1 MGRRD
6 ATDRPL
12 IVVDASALVAIAEL
26 EPDAPDLLQAIADT
40 ESAVIS
46 PVNATEAGIVL
57 LSRGRFQSP
66 EGFRNWRSTIAV
78 DLSLERE
85 RAEELVAANRLY
97 RQTATAT
104 GDAAMAQLLD
114 ELERL
119 LVELAASPDQVSS
132 EDFEGVQQRVAARDL
147 LFKVRV
153 VSAALRA
160 RQQPAAARIQRM
172 SRIADAV
179 PIHAS

>member
-78 DLSLERE
+78 DLSLEAPDE
-85 RAEELVAANRLY
+85 QAVLAAFLRYGKGRHPARLNIGDCFAYALAKRLGAPLLY
-97 RQTATAT
+97 RGDDFSQT
-104 GDAAMAQLLD
+104 DI
-114 ELERL
+114 R
-119 LVELAASPDQVSS
+119 
-132 EDFEGVQQRVAARDL
+132 
-147 LFKVRV
+147 
-153 VSAALRA
+153 SAL
-160 RQQPAAARIQRM
+160 
-172 SRIADAV
+172 
-179 PIHAS
+179 

>member
-78 DLSLERE
+78 DLSLE
-85 RAEELVAANRLY
+85 AP
-97 RQTATAT
+97 
-104 GDAAMAQLLD
+104 D
-114 ELERL
+114 EQA
-119 LVELAASPDQVSS
+119 VLAALLRYGKGRHPARLNIGDCFAYALAKRLDAPLLYKGD
-132 EDFEGVQQRVAARDL
+132 DFSQTDIR
-147 LFKVRV
+147 
-153 VSAALRA
+153 SAL
-160 RQQPAAARIQRM
+160 
-172 SRIADAV
+172 
-179 PIHAS
+179 

>member
-1 MGRRD
+1 M
-6 ATDRPL
+6 

-78 DLSLERE
+78 DLSLE
-85 RAEELVAANRLY
+85 AP
-97 RQTATAT
+97 
-104 GDAAMAQLLD
+104 D
-114 ELERL
+114 EQA
-119 LVELAASPDQVSS
+119 VLAAFLRYGKGRHPARLNIGDCFAYALAKRLGAPLLYKGD
-132 EDFEGVQQRVAARDL
+132 DFSQTDIR
-147 LFKVRV
+147 
-153 VSAALRA
+153 SAL
-160 RQQPAAARIQRM
+160 
-172 SRIADAV
+172 
-179 PIHAS
+179 